1 MLPTVIAGALYR
13 SANLYHPRR
22 RAILHIKSLKKTKK
36 QLRDFEEKAPY
47 IDFEPLKMRSLQV
60 LMSSAFVTAVGTY
73 TPFVLVVSKVI

>member
-36 QLRDFEEKAPY
+36 QRRDFEEKPAY
-47 IDFEPLKMRSLQV
+47 FDFDSLRMRSLQV
-60 LMSSAFVTAVGTY
+60 LMLSAFVSALGTY
-73 TPFVLVVSKVI
+73 TPFVLVVSTTF